1 MLIVS
6 IHDADLMAER
16 QVSSSDGQV
25 EIITPQKNGNWAW
38 VHFTHANGPIQLS
51 VDPTPFKSE
60 IFESG
65 EALEASSRSMSWLI
79 RAPGQRIF
87 LNAPEGSDTHFR
99 CFGATLPDPLNTLIA
114 LEDNQI
120 IKAVVSVLS
129 KLCRHLPLNDDVFAK
144 LDQDTRFEILR
155 GCAAVARRLGFFETE
170 AQLLSRATEI
180 RKSPNQLRLLS
191 FAYANAQ
198 NYRSAII
205 AAEAALEAKPDLA
218 NGPFQDHIAELR
230 AYCDVVDELRRMPR
244 PTSRKTAVHRKIA
257 YCLHNARNYAHGGYA
272 MRSHSL
278 AAAITNAGR
287 PLAAFAR
294 PGFPS
299 DGALPDE
306 MPSGQQLI
314 DGIPYHFEN
323 GFGRRG
329 RTFGY
334 IAEAAAYFEQ
344 AFAANQIGIV
354 HAATNFWTA
363 LPAALAANRAGLPFV
378 YEVRSF
384 WAITREARQPGFAT
398 TPQAARD
405 NALEAIVLAL
415 ADQVMTLNNQMRDH
429 LIGMGADN
437 ARITII
443 PNCVEADR
451 FTPASPDSALMHEY
465 GVEPGDVVIGY
476 MGAMLHYEG
485 LDLLIEA
492 AAPLIRNNQHIKLI
506 LVGADPKNTND
517 PQSIEQGLR
526 RQIDQLDL
534 GNAIR
539 LVDRVSPDMAQ
550 RLYGLFD
557 ICAYPR
563 RALAVSELVSP
574 LKPLEAMAAGKTVI
588 GSNVGGLQDM
598 IEDDRTGLLFDKDD
612 ATDLRAALE
621 RVISDPAL
629 RERLGNSARAFV
641 KAERSWTEA
650 ARRVEDVYQRAE
662 SEIGI
667 DHDTLSNLL
676 TKYFDTPTV
685 HNNSFYRRNASV

>member
-1 MLIVS
+1 MLPATVKV
-6 IHDADLMAER
+6 HDADCMAQKQLSAIGRRVTLFRPQPVMVWVVAIAEEKGR
-16 QVSSSDGQV
+16 PLSLASVSDFAGIRTPNKTNCGIVTWIFRASGSPVYLENLEDGISVECFVGTLPEPPITLSEQSDHGIVSALCDVLEHLCGGQAFDNT
-25 EIITPQKNGNWAW
+25 E
-38 VHFTHANGPIQLS
+38 ANGL
-51 VDPTPFKSE
+51 DPAQAFDL
-60 IFESG
+60 F
-65 EALEASSRSMSWLI
+65 
-79 RAPGQRIF
+79 
-87 LNAPEGSDTHFR
+87 
-99 CFGATLPDPLNTLIA
+99 
-114 LEDNQI
+114 
-120 IKAVVSVLS
+120 
-129 KLCRHLPLNDDVFAK
+129 
-144 LDQDTRFEILR
+144 R
-155 GCAAVARRLGFFETE
+155 GCAAIARRLGLFSSE
-170 AQLLSRATEI
+170 AQLLAKALDI
-180 RKSPNQLRLLS
+180 RPSTNLTRLLS
-191 FAYANAQ
+191 YAAAHAQ
-198 NYRSAII
+198 NYALAITT
-205 AAEAALEAKPDLA
+205 AETALKNNPRLA
-218 NGPFQDHIAELR
+218 EGPFQDHIAELR

-244 PTSRKTAVHRKIA
+244 PTSRKTAEHRKTA

-278 AAAITNAGR
+278 AAAITKAGR

-415 ADQVMTLNNQMRDH
+415 ADQVMTLNYQMRDH
-429 LIGMGADN
+429 LIGRGVDN

-451 FTPASPDSALMHEY
+451 FTPASPDSALMREY
-465 GVEPGDVVIGY
+465 GVAQGDVVIGY

-492 AAPLIRNNQHIKLI
+492 AAPLIRNNRHIKLI

-534 GNAIR
+534 GHAIR

-598 IEDDRTGLLFDKDD
+598 IEDDSTGLLFDKDD

-621 RVISDPAL
+621 RVISSPAL
-629 RERLGNSARAFV
+629 RERLGNGARAFV

-650 ARRVEDVYQRAE
+650 ALRVEDVYRRAE
-662 SEIGI
+662 SKVGI

-676 TKYFDTPTV
+676 TKYFVTPAV